1 MTSIRGF
8 LSILS
13 AMVLVQTAFVLTSE
27 ASRWRSNYF
36 PNVPLVTHD
45 GRTVRF
51 YDDLIKDK
59 VVAINFIY
67 TTCEYSCPLETA
79 QMRQVQKLLGDRVGN
94 DVFFYSISIDP
105 QNDTPAILANYV
117 NRFQV
122 GPGWQFLTGDEADIT
137 LLRKKLGLYIEE
149 IQDGS
154 NDHNLSLII
163 GNERTGN
170 WMKRSPND
178 SPKVLANLLGY
189 RLHPDKVQPQAK
201 MSYAQAPRINSYSR
215 GEHLFRT
222 RCISCHSIGN
232 GDGIGPDLLDI
243 PTIRDREWLVRW
255 LKAPNKMLA
264 EKDPIAL
271 ALFAKYKEITMP
283 NLGLNDADAHA
294 VIDYIDEESR
304 PAREHNS
311 DRGKNTALAPQSM
324 GKDEP

>member
-1 MTSIRGF
+1 MTSGRAFI
-8 LSILS
+8 SILS
-13 AMVLVQTAFVLTSE
+13 AMVIAQTALVRTSE

-45 GRTVRF
+45 GRNVRF

-79 QMRQVQKLLGDRVGN
+79 QMRQVHELLGDRVGK

-105 QNDTPAILANYV
+105 ENDTPAILASYV

-122 GPGWQFLTGDEADIT
+122 GPGWQFLTGKEADIT

-189 RLHPDKVQPQAK
+189 RLHPDKVRPAAK
-201 MSYAQAPRINSYSR
+201 MSYAQARRINPYSR
-215 GEHLFRT
+215 GEHLFRS
-222 RCISCHSIGN
+222 RCISCHSIGK

-243 PTIRDREWLVRW
+243 PTIRDRDWLGT
-255 LKAPNKMLA
+255 
-264 EKDPIAL
+264 
-271 ALFAKYKEITMP
+271 F
-283 NLGLNDADAHA
+283 GL
-294 VIDYIDEESR
+294 R
-304 PAREHNS
+304 PQTKCLLRKIQLHWPYLPS
-311 DRGKNTALAPQSM
+311 TK
-324 GKDEP
+324 K